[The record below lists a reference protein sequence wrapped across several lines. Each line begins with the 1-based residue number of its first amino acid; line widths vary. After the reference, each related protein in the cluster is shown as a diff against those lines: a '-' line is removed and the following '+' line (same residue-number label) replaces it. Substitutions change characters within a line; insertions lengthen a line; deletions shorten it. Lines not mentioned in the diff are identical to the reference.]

1 MSIDLQTLRPENSVT
16 RRFFRWLFTERVA
29 DGAFLDFF
37 LSGKEDDATQI
48 VNLLQGV
55 TKKKVAVRFIPRFAS
70 REIAP
75 HNRCVSII
83 MIHIIATATAVCAL
97 ADILPQKCAAAAPVR
112 RRRQALVAAFG
123 LCYTSPTRR
132 RSIT

>member
-1 MSIDLQTLRPENSVT
+1 MLLHQ
-16 RRFFRWLFTERVA
+16 RFPGLWREVFWRSLKLA
-29 DGAFLDFF
+29 NI
-37 LSGKEDDATQI
+37 Q
-48 VNLLQGV
+48 
-55 TKKKVAVRFIPRFAS
+55 VAVRFIPRFAS